1 MKTKTAMI
9 LAAGYGKR
17 LKPIT
22 NNIPKPLIKIYNK
35 PLQKPP
41 KINKVAFNEDLL

>member
-22 NNIPKPLIKIYNK
+22 NNIPKPLIKIYNN
-35 PLQKPP
+35 LFLAMQL
-41 KINKVAFNEDLL
+41 IHFLILE